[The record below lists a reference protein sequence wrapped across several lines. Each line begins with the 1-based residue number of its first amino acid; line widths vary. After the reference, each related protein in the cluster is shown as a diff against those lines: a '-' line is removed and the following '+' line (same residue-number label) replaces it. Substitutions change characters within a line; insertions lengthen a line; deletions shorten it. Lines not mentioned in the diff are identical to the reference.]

1 MKDKILMIVFVLV
14 LGSILTA
21 ALVAVNFYTTP
32 VIEKNEEIAT
42 KSSILKAL
50 NISFKQDTVEDIFA
64 GNVEEKQQEGTTYY
78 VAKDRN
84 IAFPYS
90 GSGLWG
96 PIEGIIAVQPD
107 FETLKGITIIRQE
120 ETPGLGSRIGEAPYL
135 EPEFEI
141 AVLLV
146 GEQPDVVVTGLSER
160 VASDCA
166 VLDAPEGLGTV
177 RGHGLDVPA
186 VQSLAVE
193 QGDPP
198 GGIGGHARKE

>member
-32 VIEKNEEIAT
+32 IIEKNEEIAT

-50 NISFKQDTVEDIFA
+50 NISFNQDTVEEIFA
-64 GNVEEKQQEGTTYY
+64 DNVEEKQQDGTTYY
-78 VAKDRN
+78 IAKDKN

-135 EPEFEI
+135 AQFE
-141 AVLLV
+141 
-146 GEQPDVVVTGLSER
+146 GKGFS
-160 VASDCA
+160 
-166 VLDAPEGLGTV
+166 EGLK
-177 RGHGLDVPA
+177 L
-186 VQSLAVE
+186 VQPGRSSQDNEIDSITGATMTSDAFIAILNENLREVMPVIK
-193 QGDPP
+193 QGES
-198 GGIGGHARKE
+198 R